1 VGGGVPPLV
10 STEWLAANLR
20 RPDVVVVEVDEE
32 AARYWAGHVPGAH
45 NLDWLDDLHGP
56 LGRTFVKVHDFTKV
70 LNRLGVSN
78 DSHVVLYGDSTNAFA
93 ASAFWLFRYYGHSR
107 LSLLDGGRRLWL
119 LEGRELDDAPPTPVR
134 LAPPYQVADIDTGLR
149 VTRDELL
156 ERFVGAPPG
165 TAVIDCRSAQEYA
178 GRVVEQA
185 DLPLEHQHSLGHIP
199 GAVSLTSTEL
209 VDPVTGRLKPAT
221 LLRRVFAGRGVHD
234 GLEVVVYC
242 SVAERSALTWF
253 ALHELLGHARVRNYD
268 GGWAEYGSLM
278 DVPVAR

>member
-1 VGGGVPPLV
+1 MGAAVPPLV
-10 STEWLAANLR
+10 STDWLAVNLG
-20 RPDVVVVEVDEE
+20 RPDLVVVEVDEE

-56 LGRTFVKVHDFTKV
+56 LGRTFVNADDFTKV
-70 LNRLGVSN
+70 MNRTGVAN

-93 ASAFWLFRYYGHSR
+93 ASAFWLFRSYGHSR

-119 LEGRELDDAPPTPVR
+119 LEGRQLDDAAPAPVR
-134 LAPPYQVADIDTGLR
+134 LPPPYRVADANTELR

-156 ERFVGAPPG
+156 ERFVGAPRG
-165 TAVIDCRSAQEYA
+165 TAVIDCRSVQEYA
-178 GRVVEQA
+178 GRVVEQV

-199 GAVSLTSTEL
+199 GAVSLTSSQL
-209 VDPVTGRLKPAT
+209 VDPLTDRLKPAT
-221 LLRRVFAGRGVHD
+221 HLRRLFAEHGVHD
-234 GLEVVVYC
+234 DLEVVVYC

-253 ALHELLGHARVRNYD
+253 ALHELLGHPRVRNYD

>member
-1 VGGGVPPLV
+1 MAGSAPPLV
-10 STEWLAANLR
+10 TTDWLVANLH

-32 AARYWAGHVPGAH
+32 AAQYWTGHVPGAH

-56 LGRTFVKVHDFTKV
+56 LGRTFVHAHEFARVM
-70 LNRLGVSN
+70 NRLGVST
-78 DSHVVLYGDSTNAFA
+78 DSHVVLYGDSMNGFA
-93 ASAFWLFRYYGHSR
+93 ASAFWLFRYYGHRR

-119 LEGRELDDAPPTPVR
+119 LEGRELDDAAPTPVPR
-134 LAPPYQVADIDTGLR
+134 GTAYQVTDVDTGLR

-178 GRVVEQA
+178 GRVVAQA

-209 VDPVTGRLKPAT
+209 VDPITQRLRPASQ
-221 LLRRVFAGRGVHD
+221 LRRIFASRGVHD

-253 ALHELLGHARVRNYD
+253 ALHELLGHVRVRNYD